1 MAEITTR
8 CRCGL
13 CRIPSALYNFLE
25 ASPFANCSW
34 PSWPYMKLWVLLYWD
49 GPIKNCIRQ
58 PSRNTYLVVHI
69 LPLKLMDTYHTTHAH
84 REFKTSNKLLQLRF
98 RSDLPIADWKSTLNF
113 LFLSTSRMV
122 KMPLP
127 KTAHC
132 VSLIRLIS
140 CTSTKPWVFF
150 TFPMPP
156 SWPENIKKKCQYWM
170 Q

>member
-1 MAEITTR
+1 MWQKSLGAGVDYAEFLLHSIISLKYRHLQTVL
-8 CRCGL
+8 GL
-13 CRIPSALYNFLE
+13 LDLIWNFE
-25 ASPFANCSW
+25 CFYIEN
-34 PSWPYMKLWVLLYWD
+34 
-49 GPIKNCIRQ
+49 GHIEICIRQ

-150 TFPMPP
+150 LHSLPP
-156 SWPENIKKKCQYWM
+156 WLENIEKCQYWM